1 MSPQKFVKINKLK
14 KRRGNGK
21 DIIKRNQHKT
31 SDGEFIFEL
40 LNEYELS
47 PKESE
52 SILESAKRCLIR
64 EKCLKEGEIEV

>member
-1 MSPQKFVKINKLK
+1 MQKILE
-14 KRRGNGK
+14 
-21 DIIKRNQHKT
+21 RNQDKT

-47 PKESE
+47 SKESE

-64 EKCLKEGEIEV
+64 DIVLKEGEIEVSVILIE